1 MSDPAPPSSMSLPGM
16 DGTRRA
22 KDPGSA
28 PTGDNGAMSSSH
40 ARPRRRWWWPW
51 RRRTDRRTRNIPVPH
66 EVVARALDLTKVYGS
81 GAGAVRALDG
91 VDLDIARGHL
101 TAVMGPSGS
110 GKSTLMHLLAGLDTP
125 TSGRVILDGQDLT
138 DLDDDALTALRRDSI
153 GFVFQGFNLVP
164 TLSARDNITLP
175 ATVAGGHVP
184 EERLA
189 QVAEAFGLTDRLD
202 HRPSELSGSQQQRV
216 AIARAVATEPS
227 VVFADEPTG
236 NLDSASSRE
245 VLSLLRSAVDSMGQ
259 TVVMVTHDPEAA
271 LWADRVL
278 YLVDG
283 RIVADLDAPTRE
295 ALVASLRELGQGVP
309 TVPDGHSRGRRVIDE
324 YELPDRSTPDPDA
337 APAVWP
343 YGTRRG
349 RDEVEDTR
357 TQEIALLAVERVR
370 AVDAAVARSAAAPDA
385 LREELGGDHLRNT
398 LERLSP
404 APELPAGS
412 AEVVERARRILGELP
427 GSVVPDEGGSVTHD

>member
-1 MSDPAPPSSMSLPGM
+1 M

-22 KDPGSA
+22 KDPEPA
-28 PTGDNGAMSSSH
+28 PSGDNGAMSSSH

-51 RRRTDRRTRNIPVPH
+51 RRRTDRGTRNIPVPR
-66 EVVARALDLTKVYGS
+66 EVVVRALDLTKVYGG
-81 GAGAVRALDG
+81 GAGTVRALDG
-91 VDLDIARGHL
+91 VDLDIARGRL

-110 GKSTLMHLLAGLDTP
+110 GKSTLMHLLTGLDTP
-125 TSGRVILDGQDLT
+125 TSGRVILDGLDLT
-138 DLDDDALTALRRDSI
+138 ALDDDALTALRRDSI

-175 ATVAGGHVP
+175 AAIAGRQVP
-184 EERLA
+184 EDRLA
-189 QVAEAFGLTDRLD
+189 QVAEAFGLADRLD
-202 HRPSELSGSQQQRV
+202 HRPSELSGGQQQRV

-283 RIVADLDAPTRE
+283 RVAADLDAPSRE
-295 ALVASLRELGQGVP
+295 TLVTSLRELGQ
-309 TVPDGHSRGRRVIDE
+309 TVPAVSGGGAPVRGASRRGLADQRVIDE
-324 YELPDRSTPDPDA
+324 YELPDRSIPDLDG
-337 APAVWP
+337 APAPWP
-343 YGTRRG
+343 FATRRE
-349 RDEVEDTR
+349 RDDAEDTR

-385 LREELGGDHLRNT
+385 LREELGGDPLQSA
-398 LERLSP
+398 LERLAP
-404 APELPAGS
+404 TPELPAES
-412 AEVVERARRILGELP
+412 AEVVERAKRILGELP
-427 GSVVPDEGGSVTHD
+427 GSVVPDEGGPVTLS